1 MCTSSNVRI
10 DSTCILLFVYFV
22 LIPSLISGSINFDDA
37 EYFRAQLSFTRAR
50 TCPCKKKVKK
60 CKGKN
65 MKKCYR
71 SIFRSERADCFH
83 VSACVL
89 YFGEGLHQMGLGRSV
104 YGLLV
109 AVAFVVLVVTR
120 MGEVQGEVSWET
132 T

>member
-1 MCTSSNVRI
+1 MRI

-22 LIPSLISGSINFDDA
+22 LIPSLISRSINFDNA
-37 EYFRAQLSFTRAR
+37 EYFRTQLSFTRAR
-50 TCPCKKKVKK
+50 TCPCIEKVKN
-60 CKGKN
+60 CEAKN

-71 SIFRSERADCFH
+71 LIFRSEQADYFH

-89 YFGEGLHQMGLGRSV
+89 YFGEGVFQVGLGCSV

-109 AVAFVVLVVTR
+109 VVAFVVLVETR
-120 MGEVQGEVSWET
+120 MGEVSWET